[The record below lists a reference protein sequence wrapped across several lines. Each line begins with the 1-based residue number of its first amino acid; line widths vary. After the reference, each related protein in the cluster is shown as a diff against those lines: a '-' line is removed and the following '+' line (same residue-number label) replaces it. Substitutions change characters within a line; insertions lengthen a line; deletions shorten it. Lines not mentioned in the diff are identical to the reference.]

1 LDSSIDGETMATAAS
16 SFLNPV
22 AADLDGIAGQ
32 PSALALARRGRALHA
47 AKARGRNRIAS
58 A

>member
-1 LDSSIDGETMATAAS
+1 MATTAS

-22 AADLDGIAGQ
+22 AAGLDGIAGQ